1 MKFILNNVAVRNI
14 MKNIFSQIVIA
25 ILFTGISFAEKS
37 SAQAVLN
44 RIVSISMDD
53 ARLSSA
59 LKQVEKDADIKF
71 VYSRNVVNIDQ
82 KISIQAKD
90 QKLGM
95 VLDELFNSNG
105 ISYEAFDNRIVLSN
119 SRAKLPVT
127 GTIETENDL
136 PMDAKAKIP
145 VTGKV
150 TDRNGEP
157 LIGVSVKIKGTNTGA
172 STDVNGQYSL
182 NIPDGN
188 NTLVFTYIGYIT
200 QEIPLSNRTVI
211 NVSMQEDAA
220 NLDEVVV
227 IGYGTQKKTNLTGA
241 VSTVSSKVLESR
253 PITNLGQGLQGTVSN
268 LNITQGNGSLGQGST
283 FNVRGN
289 TSINGGSPLILVNG
303 IPMDINQLNPGDIES
318 VTVLKDAASAAIY
331 GARAAYGVM
340 LITTKS
346 GQKNEKPKISLS
358 TNFVTNEP
366 TTRIQFIDTKDR
378 IAFMNEAYMRVNGR
392 NYYDDITMAAMMA
405 HYNDPSKPSAI
416 IHPATPND
424 WTGVANTDWEK
435 ILQAETYP
443 MQQHTA
449 SVSGGS
455 EKFDYYTSVS
465 YLNQKGLTNPNLFDE
480 KFKRYNFM
488 TNVNYKILDWFT
500 VGSKISINNSTKR
513 FPPNHP
519 WFRNEFA
526 EGSTIFQA
534 NVYSTQPYK
543 DPNGKWTHEGS
554 ILNPAQMLSEGG
566 YQTRDIN
573 DMWMTGLVKLTPVKN
588 MTVNVDYS
596 FNASNRKE
604 LNYSAQQPF
613 YNNKGDVIGYYG
625 GSNPSRVIRSGYND
639 KYYVFNAYAD
649 YEKTLNNKHYFK
661 GLVGYNQENAQYNFT
676 QAERRNLI
684 INSLPY
690 MNLAS
695 GDRFAYDS
703 INEYAIRGAFTRF
716 NYSFD
721 DRYLFEFN
729 GRYDGSSKF
738 PKKDRF
744 AFFPS
749 ASVGWRIDN
758 ESFFSGI
765 KKSVDML
772 KIRASYGN
780 LGNQNVAGYYPY
792 IPTLNASEVNYLI
805 NGDRPMTISAPG
817 LVSSSLTWET
827 VTQQNLGLDFAAL
840 NNRLSGSFDIY
851 KRDTKNMLT
860 RSQTMPAILAVNEPQ
875 ANAADLSTKGWDL
888 TLGWRDNVGNV
899 RYGATALLSDYSA
912 KITKFS
918 NPSGIISDYYVGH
931 NLGQI
936 WGLTTGGIF
945 QSDAEASA
953 LDQSNINGRK
963 RQAGDLYMVD
973 LNGDGKITRGNQ
985 TLSNPGDMSVIGNN
999 TPRYSFGFMPN
1010 VGWKG
1015 FDLDVFFQGVAKM
1028 DQWINATYFLS
1039 QYTNE
1044 WGGIAKT
1051 AMDYWSP
1058 QNPGAYFPR
1067 PIISGAGDIVAVQSR
1082 FLQNAAYIRL
1092 KQLTLSYTVPSILT
1106 KKLKVERVKV
1116 FFTGSNL
1123 WTGTKMIKISD
1134 PEQAGPSS
1142 YPLYKSLSFG
1152 ANVNF

>member
-1 MKFILNNVAVRNI
+1 MDFILNNVALRNI
-14 MKNIFSQIVIA
+14 MKNIFSQIAIA

-37 SAQAVLN
+37 NAQAVMN
-44 RIVSISMDD
+44 RVVSISLDD

-59 LKQVEKDADIKF
+59 LKQVEKDANIKF
-71 VYSRNVVNIDQ
+71 IYSRNIVNIDQ
-82 KISIQAKD
+82 RVSINARE
-90 QKLGM
+90 QKLSE
-95 VLDELFNSNG
+95 VLDKLFSSNG

-119 SRAKLPVT
+119 MRT
-127 GTIETENDL
+127 GMLANVSIGLENGLLIGTDIQ
-136 PMDAKAKIP
+136 IP
-145 VTGKV
+145 ITGKV
-150 TDRNGEP
+150 SDLNGQA
-157 LIGVSVKIKGTNTGA
+157 LIGVSVKVKGTSIGV
-172 STDVNGQYSL
+172 STDANGQYSL
-182 NIPDGN
+182 AVPEGSS
-188 NTLVFTYIGYIT
+188 TLVFTYIGYVT
-200 QEIPLSNRTVI
+200 QEIVLNGRSLI
-211 NVSMQEDAA
+211 NISMQEDAA
-220 NLDEVVV
+220 ALDEVVV
-227 IGYGTQKKTNLTGA
+227 VGYGTQRKTNLTGA

-283 FNVRGN
+283 FNIRGN

-303 IPMDINQLNPGDIES
+303 IPMDINQLNPSDIES

-358 TNFVTNEP
+358 TNFVNSEP
-366 TTRIQFIDTKDR
+366 TTRINFIDTKDR

-392 NYYDDITMAAMMA
+392 NYYDDITVAAMMA
-405 HYNDPSKPSAI
+405 HYNDPTQPSAI
-416 IHPATPND
+416 IHPSSPNEY
-424 WTGVANTDWEK
+424 TGVANTNWEK
-435 ILQAETYP
+435 ILQANSYP

-455 EKFDYYTSVS
+455 DKFDYYSSIS
-465 YLNQKGLTNPNLFDE
+465 YLDQSGLTNKDLFDE
-480 KFKRYNFM
+480 RFKRYNFM

-500 VGSKISINNSTKR
+500 VGSKISINNSNKR
-513 FPPNHP
+513 FPPNYP

-526 EGSTIFQA
+526 EGSTIFQQHIF
-534 NVYSTQPYK
+534 STQPYK
-543 DPNGKWTHEGS
+543 DPNGNWTHQGS

-566 YQTRDIN
+566 FQTRDIN

-588 MTVNVDYS
+588 MSFNVDYS
-596 FNASNRKE
+596 FNASNRRE
-604 LNYSAQQPF
+604 LSYAAQQPF
-613 YNNKGDVIGYYG
+613 YDVKGNVVGYYG
-625 GSNPSRVIRSGYND
+625 GSNPSRVIKSAYND

-649 YEKTLNNKHYFK
+649 YEMTLNSKHYFK

-684 INSLPY
+684 INNIPY
-690 MNLAS
+690 INLAS
-695 GDRFAYDS
+695 GDRFAYDG
-703 INEYAIRGAFTRF
+703 IDEYAIRGAFTRF
-716 NYSFD
+716 NYSYND
-721 DRYLFEFN
+721 KYLFEFN

-749 ASVGWRIDN
+749 ASVGWRVDS
-758 ESFFSGI
+758 EGFFSGL
-765 KKSVDML
+765 KKTVEML

-817 LVSSSLTWET
+817 LVSSTLTWET

-840 NNRLSGSFDIY
+840 NNRLSGSFDVY

-875 ANAADLSTKGWDL
+875 ANAADLTTKGWDL
-888 TLGWRDNVGNV
+888 TIGWRDNIGNV
-899 RYGATALLSDYSA
+899 RYGATALLSDYTA

-931 NLGQI
+931 NLGEI

-945 QSDAEASA
+945 QTDAEAGA
-953 LDQSNINGRK
+953 FDQSNINGRK

-973 LNGDGKITRGNQ
+973 LNGDGKITRGAQ

-1010 VGWKG
+1010 IGWKG
-1015 FDLDVFFQGVAKM
+1015 FDLDLFFQGVAKM
-1028 DQWINATYFLS
+1028 DRWINTSYFLT

-1058 QNPGAYFPR
+1058 QNPDAYFPR

-1092 KQLTLSYTVPSILT
+1092 KQLTFSYTVPSRLT
-1106 KKLKVERVKV
+1106 QKLSIERMKV

-1123 WTGTKMIKISD
+1123 WTGTKMIEISD

-1152 ANVNF
+1152 ASINF

>member
-1 MKFILNNVAVRNI
+1 MKFILNNVALRNI
-14 MKNIFSQIVIA
+14 MKNIFSQLVIV

-37 SAQAVLN
+37 NAQTVLN
-44 RIVSISMDD
+44 RVVSISMDD
-53 ARLSSA
+53 ARLSAA
-59 LKQVEKDADIKF
+59 LKQVEIDANIKF

-90 QKLGM
+90 QKLGL

-119 SRAKLPVT
+119 IRTKIPVN
-127 GTIETENDL
+127 GSLETENGL
-136 PMDAKAKIP
+136 PADTKAKIP
-145 VTGKV
+145 ITGKV
-150 TDRNGEP
+150 IDRSGQP
-157 LIGVSVKIKGTNTGA
+157 LIGVSVKIKGTNAGV

-188 NTLVFTYIGYIT
+188 KILVFTYVGYIS
-200 QEIPLSNRTVI
+200 QEIPVNNRTAI

-227 IGYGTQKKTNLTGA
+227 IGYGTQKKINLTGA

-346 GQKNEKPKISLS
+346 GQKNEKPKVSLS

-392 NYYDDITMAAMMA
+392 NYYDDVTMTAMMA
-405 HYNDPSKPSAI
+405 HYNDPTKPSAI
-416 IHPATPND
+416 IHPASPND
-424 WTGVANTDWEK
+424 WLGVANTDWEK
-435 ILQAETYP
+435 ILQADTYP

-455 EKFDYYTSVS
+455 GKFDYYTSVS
-465 YLNQKGLTNPNLFDE
+465 YLNQKGLTNPDLFDE

-488 TNVNYKILDWFT
+488 TNVNYKILDWVT

-513 FPPNHP
+513 FPPNYP

-526 EGSTIFQA
+526 EGNTIFQA

-554 ILNPAQMLSEGG
+554 IENPAQMLSEGG
-566 YQTRDIN
+566 YQTRNIN

-588 MTVNVDYS
+588 MTFNVDYS
-596 FNASNRKE
+596 FNASNRTE
-604 LNYSAQQPF
+604 LNYAAQQPF
-613 YNNKGDVIGYYG
+613 YNNKGDQMGFYG

-639 KYYVFNAYAD
+639 KYYVFNAFAD

-661 GLVGYNQENAQYNFT
+661 GLVGYNQENAQYNYT

-749 ASVGWRIDN
+749 ASLGWRIDN
-758 ESFFSGI
+758 EAFFAGI

-780 LGNQNVAGYYPY
+780 LGNQNVPGFYPY
-792 IPTLNASEVNYLI
+792 IPTLGASEVNYLI

-817 LVSSSLTWET
+817 LVSSTLTWET

-840 NNRLSGSFDIY
+840 NNRLSGSFDVY

-860 RSQTMPAILAVNEPQ
+860 RSQTMPSILAVNEPQ
-875 ANAADLSTKGWDL
+875 ANAADLTTNGWDL

-918 NPSGIISDYYVGH
+918 NPSGIISDFYVGH
-931 NLGQI
+931 NLGEI
-936 WGLTTGGIF
+936 WGLTTGGLF
-945 QSDAEASA
+945 QTDAAAGA
-953 LDQSNINGRK
+953 LDQSNITGRK

-973 LNGDGKITRGNQ
+973 LNGDGKITRGAQ

-1028 DQWINATYFLS
+1028 DRSLVSTYFLS

-1058 QNPGAYFPR
+1058 QNPEAYFPR
-1067 PIISGAGDIVAVQSR
+1067 PIIAGASDIVAVQSR

-1092 KQLTLSYTVPSILT
+1092 KQLTLSYTVPSVLT

-1134 PEQAGPSS
+1134 PEQVGPSG